1 MIANKMELCDRLLA
15 RGLGQGQTGRKD
27 ICLHEKYDQA
37 DTEPRATMASAVRM
51 EATPDK
57 AQYKDENTCD
67 KPAEKGVGTG
77 QFFEHQRNG
86 DEHARADDHR
96 HVQGRRLHQAKL
108 TLQPAVAAAHA

>member
-57 AQYKDENTCD
+57 AQYKDETTCD
-67 KPAEKGVGTG
+67 KANGPQHQVGCSYG
-77 QFFEHQRNG
+77 IEIIPHDHISGFLG
-86 DEHARADDHR
+86 DFCRGAARKMTE
-96 HVQGRRLHQAKL
+96 VF
-108 TLQPAVAAAHA
+108 